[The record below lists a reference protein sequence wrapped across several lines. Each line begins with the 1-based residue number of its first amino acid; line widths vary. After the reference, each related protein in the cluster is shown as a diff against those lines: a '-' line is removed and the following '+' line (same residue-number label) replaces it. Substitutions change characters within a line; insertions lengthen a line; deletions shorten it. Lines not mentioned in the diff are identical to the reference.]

1 MISPTL
7 PGFKDNVQDAQQT
20 FRRLLDALA
29 NPGRVEAIANAPMPP
44 GDLTPAC
51 AAACL
56 TLLDLET
63 RVWIQPGLDGAVRS
77 WLAFHTGCRFTS
89 DAQQAHFAVIG
100 NVADMPQLQAFNWGS
115 AECPEASTTLLMQT
129 PSLVQGAS
137 VVLQGPGILGER
149 AIAPQVPLHFWEQ
162 WLANHRA
169 YPLGVD
175 VFLFSQHEVMGLP
188 RTAELVGN

>member
-7 PGFKDNVQDAQQT
+7 PGFKDSVQDAQQT

-44 GDLTPAC
+44 DGLTAAC

-63 RVWIQPGLDGAVRS
+63 RVWMQPGLDDAVRS

-89 DAQQAHFAVIG
+89 DAQQSHFAVIWDVS
-100 NVADMPQLQAFNWGS
+100 NMPQLQAFHWGS
-115 AECPEASTTLLMQT
+115 AEYPEASTTLLIQT
-129 PSLVQGAS
+129 PLLVQGES

-149 AIAPQVPLHFWEQ
+149 AIAPQVPADFWTQ
-162 WLANHRA
+162 WAGNHRA

-188 RTAELVGN
+188 RTARVGR